1 MSYLR
6 IYFKKFDYNMSKVK
20 DLITVTSPNVV
31 SGGGECMATEH
42 LALIH
47 QY

>member
-6 IYFKKFDYNMSKVK
+6 IFFRKFNHDMSKVK

-31 SGGGECMATEH
+31 GGGGECMANH
-42 LALIH
+42 NDV
-47 QY
+47 